1 MLRAATKQAI
11 FKLLDDSYFGA
22 SNFTIEYGEG
32 VPLWVRLSFIPN
44 VNFRFVVERGSLG
57 STLFQ
62 RAEAPGVKL
71 LKPDHFMAQSFE
83 DCIQRVPAW
92 INRIKEEVIDSNP
105 VNRELQS
112 VRKQLEERI
121 DLLAE
126 RQDEYFT
133 RSESDQLA
141 ERLTEFAAK
150 LDSVSQENS
159 EMREVVE
166 GLKIRLGELAAAAQ
180 DVNKGTW
187 LRMAGSRLLS
197 ATKAVIGS
205 KEGREFAL
213 EAAKK
218 VLLEGSK

>member
-1 MLRAATKQAI
+1 MLRAATKQAV
-11 FKLLDDSYFGA
+11 FELLDSSYFGA

-32 VPLWVRLSFIPN
+32 TPLWLRIVFIPN
-44 VNFRFVVERGSLG
+44 SNFHLVIQRSSLG
-57 STLFQ
+57 TTLFQ
-62 RAEAPGVKL
+62 NVEAPGVKL
-71 LKPDHFMAQSFE
+71 LKPDLSMAQSFE
-83 DCIQRVPAW
+83 DSIGRIPAW
-92 INRIKEEVIDSNP
+92 IIRIKEEVIDSNP
-105 VNRELQS
+105 INRELQS
-112 VRKQLEERI
+112 VRKQLEDRI

-133 RSESDQLA
+133 RSESNQLA

-150 LDSVSQENS
+150 LDSISNENV
-159 EMREVVE
+159 EMRETVE
-166 GLKIRLGELAAAAQ
+166 RLKLKLAELSAATQ

-218 VLLEGSK
+218 VLLDGPK